1 MYIDKFIEEIEI
13 GLKILFSPSLS
24 NRPRPDKKISNKVNL
39 SSAIKKKNSKLMSR
53 RKFQYKS

>member
-39 SSAIKKKNSKLMSR
+39 SSAIKKKNAK
-53 RKFQYKS
+53 